1 MTTAVARMNQLS
13 SFNTHHSSNS
23 VKELIIA
30 TGRALVC
37 VCIQNS
43 FYLVVVMYNNTY
55 MLLYDPQQQIE
66 ALFKLNKLDLDYT
79 TLQYKN
85 TIIIRRLVIISSKI
99 IVPTF
104 LLYVC
109 RSLKCSLSHRL
120 QREYCTVV
128 TPPFLSFYLIV
139 FQHCFSRIIM
149 IIDSSVL
156 ASQLA
161 VVVGSM
167 DGLSASFCC
176 SVFLR
181 RRRHCS
187 CVIFH
192 RN

>member
-1 MTTAVARMNQLS
+1 M
-13 SFNTHHSSNS
+13 
-23 VKELIIA
+23 KELIIA

-139 FQHCFSRIIM
+139 F
-149 IIDSSVL
+149 
-156 ASQLA
+156 
-161 VVVGSM
+161 
-167 DGLSASFCC
+167 
-176 SVFLR
+176 
-181 RRRHCS
+181 
-187 CVIFH
+187 
-192 RN
+192 